1 MEPIYEQQ
9 YTVKCKKCGETHPV
23 EVYREVK
30 FYQCPKVNK
39 VLLMAEEKQGEEDGR
54 RTIAA
59 DRGVD

>member
-39 VLLMAEEKQGEEDGR
+39 VLLMTEEKQGE
-54 RTIAA
+54 
-59 DRGVD
+59 